1 MRKLIKALLIVVII
15 LAVLCVGG
23 FVALFAVSDW
33 DFNNLKYEN
42 REYVLNEDFSK
53 ISIEVKGTDVKI
65 VSSTNDECKIVC
77 FENNNYKHSVGVEND
92 TLVIKSIHQKVFFG
106 YKDTLVTVYLPE
118 KEYASV
124 DLITTSGDV
133 DIKNLKAKTINCFVD
148 TGDVDVEN
156 GVFDTFTSTGDTGDI
171 ELENVVTTNNL
182 TIKRNTGEIEASLLS
197 CGADV
202 IIEVDT
208 GDISLDLINCKN
220 LSIKSDTGE
229 VEVDNSKVDNKF
241 TAVTDTGD
249 LNFTKM
255 DVNEVEITTD
265 TGEVKGSFTS
275 DKIFAI
281 RTSAG
286 KVDVP
291 QTTSGGVCKITTHT
305 GDIIIKIG

>member
-1 MRKLIKALLIVVII
+1 MIKLLKILLIIFIVIVV
-15 LAVLCVGG
+15 LAVG
-23 FVALFAVSDW
+23 FFIALFAVSDW
-33 DFNNLKYEN
+33 DLNNLKYEN
-42 REYVLNEDFSK
+42 REYALSEHFSK
-53 ISIEVKGTDVKI
+53 IAIDVKGTDVRI
-65 VSSTNDECKIVC
+65 VPADNDECKVVC
-77 FENNNYKHSVGVEND
+77 FESNNYKHSVNVEND
-92 TLVIKSIHQKVFFG
+92 TLVITAIHKKVFFG
-106 YKDTLVTVYLPE
+106 YRNTVVTVYLPE
-118 KEYASV
+118 KEYTSV
-124 DLITTSGDV
+124 DVITTSGDI
-133 DIKNLKAKTINCFVD
+133 DIKNISAKTINCSVD
-148 TGDVDVEN
+148 TGDLEVEN
-156 GVFDTFTSTGDTGDI
+156 GVFDTFNSTGDTGDV

-182 TIKRNTGEIEASLLS
+182 TIKRNTGYIEASLLS

-208 GDISLDLINCKN
+208 GDISLDLITCKN

-229 VEVDNSKVDNKF
+229 VEVDNAKIDNKF
-241 TAVTDTGD
+241 TSVIDTGD

-281 RTSAG
+281 RTSTG